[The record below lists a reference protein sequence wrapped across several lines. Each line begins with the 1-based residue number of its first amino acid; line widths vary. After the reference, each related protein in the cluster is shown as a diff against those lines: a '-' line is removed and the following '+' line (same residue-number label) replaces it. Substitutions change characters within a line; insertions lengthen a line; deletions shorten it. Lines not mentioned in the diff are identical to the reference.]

1 MFNIKKIGAYLLFS
15 AILTLVGCAKDDDTS
30 SSSSSVDPAVITEAH
45 ITDSI
50 YYSDKSL
57 TAYNFVYPSKDPY
70 GNDVMLSGT
79 ITFGDAVRDTAYAEG
94 LLLYN
99 HYTVYRADQCPS
111 KGYLSDQKYFSLLSL
126 ITISPDYYGFGVT
139 ESENQ
144 GYCISQANAQAAVD
158 ALLAAKQI
166 LSAKGFSWGDRLF
179 NLGYSQGGQTT
190 LGVVRLV
197 AEKNLDIH
205 FTYTFAGAGVY
216 DLPETYRQFL
226 SATFAGKPSTVVSV
240 MLAYNQYKNL
250 GIARE
255 AMLTEPVLSHIDEW
269 ILSKRYT
276 LEEID
281 EKIGPL
287 TIDQY
292 TTETMRDT
300 TSSLSHTMM
309 AALDLDNLCK
319 GWTPRGDE
327 KILLFH
333 SSKDDYVP
341 VVNTE
346 NMYNF
351 LIGRGLSSDN
361 IDLDIQDIGPAGDTP
376 AHKNAGTTFGLK
388 ALAKMIELLKGDK

>member
-1 MFNIKKIGAYLLFS
+1 MFNIKKINTCILI
-15 AILTLVGCAKDDDTS
+15 AILLTFVGCTKEESTFSTVFEPDLTNK
-30 SSSSSVDPAVITEAH
+30 AH
-45 ITDSI
+45 ITDST
-50 YYSDKSL
+50 YYADKHF

-79 ITFGDAVRDTAYAEG
+79 ITFSDDVKGNAYAKG

-111 KGYLSDQKYFSLLSL
+111 KGYLSDQRYFSLLSL
-126 ITISPDYYGFGVT
+126 ITISPDYYGFGAT
-139 ESENQ
+139 ESKNQ

-166 LSAKGFSWGDRLF
+166 MAAKGYTWGDRLF

-190 LGVVRLV
+190 MGVVRLV
-197 AEKNLDIH
+197 AEKYPDIDI
-205 FTYTFAGAGVY
+205 TYTFAGAGVY
-216 DLPETYRQFL
+216 DLPETYRQFI
-226 SATFAGKPSTVVSV
+226 SSTFAGVPSTVVSV

-255 AMLTEPVLSHIDEW
+255 AMLTEPVLSHIDDW
-269 ILSKRYT
+269 FLSKQYT

-281 EKIGPL
+281 SMIGPL
-287 TIDQY
+287 SIDQY

-309 AALDLDNLCK
+309 AALDFDNVCK

-341 VVNTE
+341 VANTY

-351 LIGRGLSSDN
+351 LIGRGLTTDN
-361 IDLDIQDIGPAGDTP
+361 VDLDIEDIGPAGDTP
-376 AHKNAGTTFGLK
+376 AHKNASTTFALK
-388 ALAKMIELLKGDK
+388 ATYKMIELMSSD

>member
-1 MFNIKKIGAYLLFS
+1 MFNIKRFCTCMLLS
-15 AILTLVGCAKDDDTS
+15 AILAFVGCSKDDDTHS
-30 SSSSSVDPAVITEAH
+30 RGFNPDLITEAH
-45 ITDSI
+45 ITDTT
-50 YYSDKSL
+50 YYADKSL

-79 ITFGDAVRDTAYAEG
+79 ITFGDAVKDSAYAKG

-126 ITISPDYYGFGVT
+126 ITISPDYYGFGAT
-139 ESENQ
+139 ESKNQ

-158 ALLAAKQI
+158 ALLAAKKI
-166 LSAKGFSWGDRLF
+166 LAAKGFSWGDRLF

-190 LGVVRLV
+190 MGVIRLV
-197 AEKNLDIH
+197 AEKNLDIN

-216 DLPETYRQFL
+216 DLPQTYRQFL
-226 SATFAGKPSTVVSV
+226 SASFAGKPSTVVSV

-255 AMLTEPVLSHIDEW
+255 AMLTEPVLSLIDEW
-269 ILSKRYT
+269 ILSKNYT

-281 EKIGPL
+281 QMIGPL

-292 TTETMRDT
+292 STPTMRDT
-300 TSSLSHTMM
+300 ASSLSLSMM
-309 AALDLDNLCK
+309 EALDLDNLCK
-319 GWTPRGDE
+319 GWSPRGNE

-333 SSKDDYVP
+333 SSLDDYVP
-341 VVNTE
+341 VVNTH
-346 NMYNF
+346 NLYNF
-351 LIGRGLSSDN
+351 LIDKGLPPDN
-361 IDLDIQDIGPAGDTP
+361 VDLDIQVIGPAGDTP
-376 AHKNAGTTFGLK
+376 AHKNAGTTFGLT
-388 ALAKMIELLKGDK
+388 ALAKMIELLKDDE

>member
-1 MFNIKKIGAYLLFS
+1 MFHIKKIGVYLLFS
-15 AILTLVGCAKDDDTS
+15 AILAFVGCTKDSETFS
-30 SSSSSVDPAVITEAH
+30 RGFDPYLITKAH
-45 ITDSI
+45 ITDST
-50 YYSDKSL
+50 YYADKSF

-79 ITFGDAVRDTAYAEG
+79 ITFGDEVKDNAYAKG

-111 KGYLSDQKYFSLLSL
+111 KGYLSDQKFFSLVSL
-126 ITISPDYYGFGVT
+126 ITISPDYYGFGT
-139 ESENQ
+139 TGSKNQ

-166 LSAKGFSWGDRLF
+166 MAAKGYSWSDRLF

-190 LGVVRLV
+190 MGVVRLV
-197 AEKNLDIH
+197 AEKYPDIDI
-205 FTYTFAGAGVY
+205 TYTFAGAGVY

-226 SATFAGKPSTVVSV
+226 SATFAGVPSTVVSV

-255 AMLTEPVLSHIDEW
+255 AMLTEPVLSHIDDW
-269 ILSKRYT
+269 ILSKKYS

-281 EKIGPL
+281 SMIGPL
-287 TIDQY
+287 TVDQY
-292 TTETMRDT
+292 TTEAMRDT

-319 GWTPRGDE
+319 GWTPRGNE
-327 KILLFH
+327 KIMLFH
-333 SSKDDYVP
+333 SSKDDFVP
-341 VVNTE
+341 VANTE
-346 NMYNF
+346 NLYNF
-351 LIGRGLSSDN
+351 LIGSGLSSDN
-361 IDLDIQDIGPAGDTP
+361 IDLDIEDIGPAGDTP
-376 AHKNAGTTFGLK
+376 AHKNASTTFALK
-388 ALAKMIELLKGDK
+388 AVYKIIELTSGDK

>member
-15 AILTLVGCAKDDDTS
+15 AILTLVGCTKDSETF

-70 GNDVMLSGT
+70 GKDVMLSGT
-79 ITFGDAVRDTAYAEG
+79 ITFGDAVKDSSYAKG

-99 HYTVYRADQCPS
+99 HDTVYRADQCPS

-126 ITISPDYYGFGVT
+126 ITISPDYYGFGAT
-139 ESENQ
+139 EST
-144 GYCISQANAQAAVD
+144 
-158 ALLAAKQI
+158 
-166 LSAKGFSWGDRLF
+166 AKGFSWGDRLF

-190 LGVVRLV
+190 MGVVRLV
-197 AEKNLDIH
+197 AEKNLDIN

-255 AMLTEPVLSHIDEW
+255 DMITEPVLSHIDEW

-292 TTETMRDT
+292 STETMRDT

-346 NMYNF
+346 NMYNY
-351 LIGRGLSSDN
+351 LIGKGLPSDN
-361 IDLDIQDIGPAGDTP
+361 IDLDIEEIGPAGDTP

>member
-1 MFNIKKIGAYLLFS
+1 MRKFKKNSLAFVAMLLSVVLATSCTKDENTFGRGFDPYL
-15 AILTLVGCAKDDDTS
+15 
-30 SSSSSVDPAVITEAH
+30 ITEAH
-45 ITDSI
+45 ITDST
-50 YYSDKSL
+50 YYADKSF

-79 ITFGDAVRDTAYAEG
+79 ITFGDEVKDGAYAKG
-94 LLLYN
+94 LMLYN

-111 KGYLSDQKYFSLLSL
+111 KGFLSDQKFFSLLSL
-126 ITISPDYYGFGVT
+126 ITVSPDYYGFGTT
-139 ESENQ
+139 ESKNQ

-166 LSAKGFSWGDRLF
+166 MAAKGYSWGDRLF

-190 LGVVRLV
+190 MGVVRLV
-197 AEKNLDIH
+197 AERYPDIDI
-205 FTYTFAGAGVY
+205 TYTFAGAGVY
-216 DLPETYRQFL
+216 DLPETYRQFI
-226 SATFAGKPSTVVSV
+226 SATIAGVPSTVVSV

-255 AMLTEPVLSHIDEW
+255 AMLTEPVLSHIDDW

-281 EKIGPL
+281 EIIGPL
-287 TIDQY
+287 TVDQY

-319 GWTPRGDE
+319 GWTPRGNE
-327 KILLFH
+327 KIMLFH
-333 SSKDDYVP
+333 SSKDDFVP
-341 VVNTE
+341 VANTY

-351 LIGRGLSSDN
+351 LIGSGLSSDN
-361 IDLDIQDIGPAGDTP
+361 IDLDIEDIGPAGDTP
-376 AHKNAGTTFGLK
+376 AHKNASTTFALK
-388 ALAKMIELLKGDK
+388 ATYKMIELTSGDK

>member
-1 MFNIKKIGAYLLFS
+1 MFNIKKIGAYLLFF
-15 AILTLVGCAKDDDTS
+15 AILTLVGCTKDSETFS
-30 SSSSSVDPAVITEAH
+30 RGFDPYLITKAH
-45 ITDSI
+45 ITDST
-50 YYSDKSL
+50 YYADKSF

-79 ITFGDAVRDTAYAEG
+79 ITFGDEVKDNAYAKG

-111 KGYLSDQKYFSLLSL
+111 KGYLSDQKFFSLVNL
-126 ITISPDYYGFGVT
+126 ITISPDYYGFGT
-139 ESENQ
+139 TGSKNQ

-166 LSAKGFSWGDRLF
+166 MADKGYSWSDRLF

-190 LGVVRLV
+190 MGVVRLV
-197 AEKNLDIH
+197 AEKYPDIDI
-205 FTYTFAGAGVY
+205 TYTFAGAGVY

-226 SATFAGKPSTVVSV
+226 SATFAGVPSTVVSV

-255 AMLTEPVLSHIDEW
+255 AMLTEPVLSHIDDW
-269 ILSKRYT
+269 ILSKKYS

-281 EKIGPL
+281 SMIGPL
-287 TIDQY
+287 TVDQY

-319 GWTPRGDE
+319 GWTPRGNE
-327 KILLFH
+327 KIMLFH
-333 SSKDDYVP
+333 SSMDDFVP
-341 VVNTE
+341 VANTE
-346 NMYNF
+346 NLYNF
-351 LIGRGLSSDN
+351 LIGSGLSSDN
-361 IDLDIQDIGPAGDTP
+361 IDLDIEDIGPAGDTP
-376 AHKNAGTTFGLK
+376 AHKNASTTFALK
-388 ALAKMIELLKGDK
+388 AVYKIIELTSGDK

>member
-1 MFNIKKIGAYLLFS
+1 MSKLKKISTYMLLF
-15 AILTLVGCAKDDDTS
+15 AILTVVGCTKDDDPHGRGF
-30 SSSSSVDPAVITEAH
+30 DPYLITEAH
-45 ITDSI
+45 ITDST
-50 YYSDKSL
+50 YYSDKSF

-79 ITFGDAVRDTAYAEG
+79 ITFGDEVKEKAYAKG

-126 ITISPDYYGFGVT
+126 ITISPDYYGFGAT
-139 ESENQ
+139 ESKNQ

-158 ALLAAKQI
+158 ALLAAKKI
-166 LSAKGFSWGDRLF
+166 LAAKGFSWGDRLF

-190 LGVVRLV
+190 MGVIRLV
-197 AEKNLDIH
+197 AEKNLDIN

-216 DLPETYRQFL
+216 DLPQTYRQFL
-226 SATFAGKPSTVVSV
+226 SASFAGKPSTVVSV

-255 AMLTEPVLSHIDEW
+255 AMLTEPVLSHIDDW
-269 ILSKRYT
+269 ILSKKYS

-281 EKIGPL
+281 SMIGPL
-287 TIDQY
+287 TVDQY
-292 TTETMRDT
+292 TTEAMRDT

-319 GWTPRGDE
+319 GWTPRGNE
-327 KILLFH
+327 KIMLFH
-333 SSKDDYVP
+333 SSMDDFVP
-341 VVNTE
+341 VANTE
-346 NMYNF
+346 NLYNF
-351 LIGRGLSSDN
+351 LIGSGLSSDN
-361 IDLDIQDIGPAGDTP
+361 IDLDIEDIGPAGDTP
-376 AHKNAGTTFGLK
+376 AHKNASTTFALK
-388 ALAKMIELLKGDK
+388 AVYKIIELTSGDK

>member
-1 MFNIKKIGAYLLFS
+1 MFNIKRFCTCMLLS
-15 AILTLVGCAKDDDTS
+15 AILAFVGCSKDDDTHS
-30 SSSSSVDPAVITEAH
+30 RGFNPDLITEAH
-45 ITDSI
+45 ITDTT
-50 YYSDKSL
+50 YYADKSL

-79 ITFGDAVRDTAYAEG
+79 ITFGDAVKDSAYAKG

-126 ITISPDYYGFGVT
+126 ITISPDYYGFGAT
-139 ESENQ
+139 ESKNQ

-158 ALLAAKQI
+158 ALLAAKKI
-166 LSAKGFSWGDRLF
+166 LAAKGFSWGDRLF

-190 LGVVRLV
+190 MGVIRLV
-197 AEKNLDIH
+197 AEKNLDIN

-216 DLPETYRQFL
+216 DLPETYRQFI
-226 SATFAGKPSTVVSV
+226 SATFAGAPSTVVSV

-255 AMLTEPVLSHIDEW
+255 AMLTEPVLSLIDEW
-269 ILSKRYT
+269 ILSKNYT

-281 EKIGPL
+281 QMIGPL

-292 TTETMRDT
+292 STPTMRDT
-300 TSSLSHTMM
+300 ASSLSLSMM
-309 AALDLDNLCK
+309 EALDLDNLCK
-319 GWTPRGDE
+319 GWSPRGNE

-333 SSKDDYVP
+333 SSLDDYVP
-341 VVNTE
+341 VVNTH
-346 NMYNF
+346 NLYNF
-351 LIGRGLSSDN
+351 LIDKGLPPDN
-361 IDLDIQDIGPAGDTP
+361 VDLDIQVIGPAGDTP
-376 AHKNAGTTFGLK
+376 AHKNAGTTFGLT
-388 ALAKMIELLKGDK
+388 ALAKMIELLKDDE

>member
-1 MFNIKKIGAYLLFS
+1 MFNIKIKRFGTCLLLATALVFAGCSKDEKTFSRGFDPYL
-15 AILTLVGCAKDDDTS
+15 
-30 SSSSSVDPAVITEAH
+30 ITEAH
-45 ITDSI
+45 ITDST
-50 YYSDKSL
+50 YYADKSF

-79 ITFGDAVRDTAYAEG
+79 ITVGDEVRNNAYAKG

-111 KGYLSDQKYFSLLSL
+111 KGYLSEQKTFSLLSL
-126 ITISPDYYGFGVT
+126 ITISPDYYGFGAT
-139 ESENQ
+139 ESKNQ

-166 LSAKGFSWGDRLF
+166 MSAKGYTWGNRLF

-197 AEKNLDIH
+197 AEKYPDIDI
-205 FTYTFAGAGVY
+205 TYTFAGAGVY
-216 DLPETYRQFL
+216 DLPETYRQFI
-226 SATFAGKPSTVVSV
+226 SATIAGAPSTVVSV

-255 AMLTEPVLSHIDEW
+255 DMITEPVLSHIDDW
-269 ILSKRYT
+269 ILSKQYT

-281 EKIGPL
+281 NMIGPL
-287 TIDQY
+287 TVEQY
-292 TTETMRDT
+292 TTEAMQDS
-300 TSSLSHTMM
+300 TSSLSHSMM
-309 AALDLDNLCK
+309 NALDLDNLCK

-333 SSKDDYVP
+333 SSKDNTVP

-346 NMYNF
+346 NMYSF
-351 LIGRGLSSDN
+351 LIGTGLTPDN
-361 IDLDIQDIGPAGDTP
+361 IDLDIEDIGPAGDTP
-376 AHKNAGTTFGLK
+376 AHKNAATTFGLK
-388 ALAKMIELLKGDK
+388 ALYKMIEIISGDE

>member
-1 MFNIKKIGAYLLFS
+1 MSKFKKISTYMLLF
-15 AILTLVGCAKDDDTS
+15 AILTVVGCTKDDDPHGRGF
-30 SSSSSVDPAVITEAH
+30 DPYLITEAH
-45 ITDSI
+45 ITDST
-50 YYSDKSL
+50 YYSDKSF

-79 ITFGDAVRDTAYAEG
+79 ITIGDEVKDSAYAKG

-111 KGYLSDQKYFSLLSL
+111 KGNLSEQKSFSLLSL
-126 ITISPDYYGFGVT
+126 ITISPDYYGFGAT
-139 ESENQ
+139 ESKNQ

-166 LSAKGFSWGDRLF
+166 MAAKGYSWGDRLF

-197 AEKNLDIH
+197 AEKYPDIDI
-205 FTYTFAGAGVY
+205 TYSFAGAGVY
-216 DLPETYRQFL
+216 DLPETYRQFI
-226 SATFAGKPSTVVSV
+226 SATFAGAPSTVVSV
-240 MLAYNQYKNL
+240 MLAYNQYKKL

-255 AMLTEPVLSHIDEW
+255 EMLTEPVLSHIDEW

-281 EKIGPL
+281 AMIGPL
-287 TIDQY
+287 TVDQY
-292 TTETMRDT
+292 TTEAMHDS
-300 TSSLSHTMM
+300 TSSLSNTMM

-319 GWTPRGDE
+319 GWTPRGNE
-327 KILLFH
+327 KIMLFH
-333 SSKDDYVP
+333 SSLDDYVP

-346 NMYNF
+346 NMYSF
-351 LIGRGLSSDN
+351 LIENGLPSDN
-361 IDLDIQDIGPAGDTP
+361 IDLDIEEIGPSGDTP
-376 AHKNAGTTFGLK
+376 AHKKAATTFGFK
-388 ALAKMIELLKGDK
+388 ALATMIALMNGDK

>member
-1 MFNIKKIGAYLLFS
+1 MRKFKKNSLAFVAMLLSVVLATSCTKDENTFGRGFDPYL
-15 AILTLVGCAKDDDTS
+15 
-30 SSSSSVDPAVITEAH
+30 ITEAH
-45 ITDSI
+45 ITDST
-50 YYSDKSL
+50 YYADKSF

-79 ITFGDAVRDTAYAEG
+79 ITFGDEVKDGAYAKG
-94 LLLYN
+94 LMLYN

-111 KGYLSDQKYFSLLSL
+111 KGFLSDQKFFSLLSL
-126 ITISPDYYGFGVT
+126 ITVSPDYYGFGTT
-139 ESENQ
+139 ESKNQ

-166 LSAKGFSWGDRLF
+166 MTAKGYSWGDRLF

-190 LGVVRLV
+190 MGVVRLV
-197 AEKNLDIH
+197 AERYPDIDI
-205 FTYTFAGAGVY
+205 TYTFAGAGVY
-216 DLPETYRQFL
+216 NLPETYRQL
-226 SATFAGKPSTVVSV
+226 ISATIAGVPSTVVSV

-255 AMLTEPVLSHIDEW
+255 AMLTEPVLSHIDDC

-281 EKIGPL
+281 EMIGPL
-287 TIDQY
+287 TVDQY

-319 GWTPRGDE
+319 GWTPRGNE
-327 KILLFH
+327 KIMLFH
-333 SSKDDYVP
+333 SSKDDFVP
-341 VVNTE
+341 VANT
-346 NMYNF
+346 
-351 LIGRGLSSDN
+351 
-361 IDLDIQDIGPAGDTP
+361 
-376 AHKNAGTTFGLK
+376 
-388 ALAKMIELLKGDK
+388 

>member
-1 MFNIKKIGAYLLFS
+1 MFNIKKIGAYLLFF
-15 AILTLVGCAKDDDTS
+15 AILTLVGCTKDSETFS
-30 SSSSSVDPAVITEAH
+30 RGFDPYLITKAH
-45 ITDSI
+45 ITDST
-50 YYSDKSL
+50 YYADKSF

-79 ITFGDAVRDTAYAEG
+79 ITFGDEVKDNAYAKG

-111 KGYLSDQKYFSLLSL
+111 KGYLSDQKFFSLVSL
-126 ITISPDYYGFGVT
+126 ITISPDYYGFGT
-139 ESENQ
+139 TGSKNQ

-166 LSAKGFSWGDRLF
+166 MTDKGYSWSDRLF

-190 LGVVRLV
+190 MGVVRLV
-197 AEKNLDIH
+197 AEKYPDIDI
-205 FTYTFAGAGVY
+205 TYTFAGAGVY

-226 SATFAGKPSTVVSV
+226 SATFAGVPSTVVSV

-255 AMLTEPVLSHIDEW
+255 AMLTEPVLSHIDDW
-269 ILSKRYT
+269 ILSKKYS

-281 EKIGPL
+281 SMIGPL
-287 TIDQY
+287 TVDQY
-292 TTETMRDT
+292 TTEAMRDT

-319 GWTPRGDE
+319 GWTPRGNE
-327 KILLFH
+327 KIMLFH
-333 SSKDDYVP
+333 SSMDDFVP
-341 VVNTE
+341 VANTE
-346 NMYNF
+346 NLYNF
-351 LIGRGLSSDN
+351 LIGNGLSSDN
-361 IDLDIQDIGPAGDTP
+361 IDLDIEDIGPAGDTP
-376 AHKNAGTTFGLK
+376 AHKNASTTFALK
-388 ALAKMIELLKGDK
+388 AVYKIIELTSGEK

>member
-1 MFNIKKIGAYLLFS
+1 MFNIKRFCTCMLLS
-15 AILTLVGCAKDDDTS
+15 AILAFVGCSKDDDTHS
-30 SSSSSVDPAVITEAH
+30 RGFNPDLITEAH
-45 ITDSI
+45 ITDTT
-50 YYSDKSL
+50 YYADKSL

-79 ITFGDAVRDTAYAEG
+79 ITFGDAVKDSAYAKG

-126 ITISPDYYGFGVT
+126 ITISPDYYGFGAT
-139 ESENQ
+139 ESKNQ

-158 ALLAAKQI
+158 ALLAAKKI
-166 LSAKGFSWGDRLF
+166 LAAKGFSWGDRLF

-190 LGVVRLV
+190 MGVIRLV
-197 AEKNLDIH
+197 AEKNLDIN

-216 DLPETYRQFL
+216 DLPQTYRQFL
-226 SATFAGKPSTVVSV
+226 SASFAGKPSTVVSV

-255 AMLTEPVLSHIDEW
+255 AMLTEPVLSLIDEW
-269 ILSKRYT
+269 ILSKNYT

-281 EKIGPL
+281 QMIGPL

-292 TTETMRDT
+292 STPTMRDT
-300 TSSLSHTMM
+300 ASSLSLSMM
-309 AALDLDNLCK
+309 EALDLGNLCK
-319 GWTPRGDE
+319 GWSPRGNE

-333 SSKDDYVP
+333 SSLDDYVP
-341 VVNTE
+341 VVNTH
-346 NMYNF
+346 NLYNF
-351 LIGRGLSSDN
+351 LIDKGLPPDN
-361 IDLDIQDIGPAGDTP
+361 VDLDIQVIGPAGDTP
-376 AHKNAGTTFGLK
+376 AHKNAGTTFGLT
-388 ALAKMIELLKGDK
+388 ALAKMIELLKDDE

>member
-1 MFNIKKIGAYLLFS
+1 MFNIKRFCTCMLLS
-15 AILTLVGCAKDDDTS
+15 AILAFVGCSKDDDTHS
-30 SSSSSVDPAVITEAH
+30 RGFNPDLITEAH
-45 ITDSI
+45 ITDTT
-50 YYSDKSL
+50 YYADKSL

-79 ITFGDAVRDTAYAEG
+79 ITFGDAVKDSAYAKG

-126 ITISPDYYGFGVT
+126 ITISPDYYGFGAT
-139 ESENQ
+139 ESKNQ

-158 ALLAAKQI
+158 ALLAAKKI
-166 LSAKGFSWGDRLF
+166 LAAKGFSWGDRLF

-190 LGVVRLV
+190 MGVIRLV
-197 AEKNLDIH
+197 AEKNLDIN

-216 DLPETYRQFL
+216 DLPQTYRQFL
-226 SATFAGKPSTVVSV
+226 SASFAGKPSTVVSV

-255 AMLTEPVLSHIDEW
+255 AMLTEPVLSLIDEW
-269 ILSKRYT
+269 ILSKNYT

-281 EKIGPL
+281 QMIGPL

-292 TTETMRDT
+292 STPTMRDT
-300 TSSLSHTMM
+300 ASSLSLSMM
-309 AALDLDNLCK
+309 ETLDLDNLCK
-319 GWTPRGDE
+319 GWSPRGNE

-333 SSKDDYVP
+333 SSLDDYVP
-341 VVNTE
+341 VVNTH
-346 NMYNF
+346 NLYNF
-351 LIGRGLSSDN
+351 LIDKGLPPDN
-361 IDLDIQDIGPAGDTP
+361 VDLDIQVIGPAGDTP
-376 AHKNAGTTFGLK
+376 AHKNAGTTFGLT
-388 ALAKMIELLKGDK
+388 ALAKMIELLKDDE

>member
-1 MFNIKKIGAYLLFS
+1 MFNIKKISLFILLS
-15 AILTLVGCAKDDDTS
+15 TILAFVGCDKDDDTPAS
-30 SSSSSVDPAVITEAH
+30 SSNHIAITNAY

-50 YYSDKSL
+50 YDSEKSL

-79 ITFGDAVRDTAYAEG
+79 ITFGDEVKDSAYAKG

-99 HYTVYRADQCPS
+99 HYTVYQADQCPS

-126 ITISPDYYGFGVT
+126 ITISPDYYGFGAT
-139 ESENQ
+139 ESQNQ

-166 LSAKGFSWGDRLF
+166 MAAKGFSWGNRLF

-190 LGVVRLV
+190 MGVLRLV
-197 AEKNLDIH
+197 AERYPNIDI
-205 FTYTFAGAGVY
+205 TYSFAGAGVY
-216 DLPETYRQFL
+216 DLPETYRQFI
-226 SATFAGKPSTVVSV
+226 SATIAGVPSTVVSV

-269 ILSKRYT
+269 ILSKQYT
-276 LEEID
+276 LEQID
-281 EKIGPL
+281 EMIGPL
-287 TIDQY
+287 TVDQY
-292 TTETMRDT
+292 TTETIRDT

-341 VVNTE
+341 VANTY

-351 LIGRGLSSDN
+351 LIEKGLTSDN
-361 IDLDIQDIGPAGDTP
+361 IDLDIEDIGRAGDTP

>member
-1 MFNIKKIGAYLLFS
+1 MFNIKKIGAYLLFF
-15 AILTLVGCAKDDDTS
+15 AILTLVGCTKDSETFS
-30 SSSSSVDPAVITEAH
+30 RGFDPYLITKAH
-45 ITDSI
+45 ITDST
-50 YYSDKSL
+50 YYADKSF

-79 ITFGDAVRDTAYAEG
+79 ITFGDEVKDNAYAKG

-111 KGYLSDQKYFSLLSL
+111 KGYLSDQKFFSLVSL
-126 ITISPDYYGFGVT
+126 ITISPDYYGFGT
-139 ESENQ
+139 TGSKNQ

-166 LSAKGFSWGDRLF
+166 MADKGYSWSDRLF

-190 LGVVRLV
+190 MGVVRLV
-197 AEKNLDIH
+197 AEKYPDIDI
-205 FTYTFAGAGVY
+205 TYTFAGAGVY

-226 SATFAGKPSTVVSV
+226 SATFAGVPSTVVSV

-255 AMLTEPVLSHIDEW
+255 AMLTEPVLSHIDDW
-269 ILSKRYT
+269 ILSKKYS

-281 EKIGPL
+281 SMIGPL
-287 TIDQY
+287 TVDQY
-292 TTETMRDT
+292 TTEAMRDT

-319 GWTPRGDE
+319 GWTPRGNE
-327 KILLFH
+327 KIMLFH
-333 SSKDDYVP
+333 SSKDDFVP
-341 VVNTE
+341 VANTE
-346 NMYNF
+346 NLYNF
-351 LIGRGLSSDN
+351 LIGNGLSSDN
-361 IDLDIQDIGPAGDTP
+361 IDLDIEDIGPAGDTP
-376 AHKNAGTTFGLK
+376 AHKNASTTFALK
-388 ALAKMIELLKGDK
+388 AVYKIIELTSGDK

>member
-1 MFNIKKIGAYLLFS
+1 MFNIKRFCTCMLLS
-15 AILTLVGCAKDDDTS
+15 AILAFVGCSKDDDTHS
-30 SSSSSVDPAVITEAH
+30 RGFNPDLITEAH
-45 ITDSI
+45 ITDTT
-50 YYSDKSL
+50 YYADKSL

-79 ITFGDAVRDTAYAEG
+79 ITFGDAVKDSAYAKG

-126 ITISPDYYGFGVT
+126 ITISPDYYGFGAT
-139 ESENQ
+139 ESKNQ

-158 ALLAAKQI
+158 ALLAAKKI
-166 LSAKGFSWGDRLF
+166 LAAKGFSWGDRLF

-190 LGVVRLV
+190 MGVIRLV
-197 AEKNLDIH
+197 AEKNLDIN

-216 DLPETYRQFL
+216 DLPQTYRQFL
-226 SATFAGKPSTVVSV
+226 SASFAGKPSTVVSV

-255 AMLTEPVLSHIDEW
+255 AMLTEPVLSLIDEW
-269 ILSKRYT
+269 ILSKNYT

-281 EKIGPL
+281 QMIGPL

-292 TTETMRDT
+292 STPTMRDT
-300 TSSLSHTMM
+300 ASSLSLSMM
-309 AALDLDNLCK
+309 EALDLDNLCK
-319 GWTPRGDE
+319 GWSPRGNE

-333 SSKDDYVP
+333 SSLDDYVP
-341 VVNTE
+341 VVNTH
-346 NMYNF
+346 NLYNF
-351 LIGRGLSSDN
+351 LIDKGLAPDN
-361 IDLDIQDIGPAGDTP
+361 VDLDIQVIGPAGDTP
-376 AHKNAGTTFGLK
+376 AHKNAGTTFGLT
-388 ALAKMIELLKGDK
+388 ALAKMIELLKDDE

>member
-1 MFNIKKIGAYLLFS
+1 MFNIKKISTYMLLS
-15 AILTLVGCAKDDDTS
+15 AILAFVGCTKEDNTYS
-30 SSSSSVDPAVITEAH
+30 RGFDPYLITQAH
-45 ITDSI
+45 ITDST
-50 YYSDKSL
+50 YYPNNHF

-70 GNDVMLSGT
+70 GHPVMLSGT
-79 ITFGDAVRDTAYAEG
+79 ITFSDAVKDSAFAEG

-111 KGYLSDQKYFSLLSL
+111 RGNLTVQKTFLQKSL
-126 ITISPDYYGFGVT
+126 ITISPDYYGFGAT
-139 ESENQ
+139 ESKNQ
-144 GYCISQANAQAAVD
+144 AYCISQANAQAAVD

-166 LSAKGFSWGDRLF
+166 MAAKGYSWGDRLF
-179 NLGYSQGGQTT
+179 NLGYLQGGQTT
-190 LGVVRLV
+190 MGVVRLV
-197 AEKNLDIH
+197 TEQYPDIDI
-205 FTYTFAGAGVY
+205 TYSFAGAGVY

-226 SATFAGKPSTVVSV
+226 SATFAGVPSTVVSV

-269 ILSKRYT
+269 ILSKQYT
-276 LEEID
+276 LDEID
-281 EKIGPL
+281 SMIGPL
-287 TIDQY
+287 TVDQY

-300 TSSLSHTMM
+300 TSSLSRTMM

-319 GWTPRGDE
+319 GWTPRSDE

-333 SSKDDYVP
+333 SSRDEIVP
-341 VVNTE
+341 VANTY

-361 IDLDIQDIGPAGDTP
+361 VELDIENIGPAGGTP
-376 AHKNAGTTFGLK
+376 AHENAALTFLLK
-388 ALAKMIELLKGDK
+388 AVYMMGNLMSGDKK

>member
-1 MFNIKKIGAYLLFS
+1 MFNIKRFCTCMLLS
-15 AILTLVGCAKDDDTS
+15 AILAFVGCSKDDDTHS
-30 SSSSSVDPAVITEAH
+30 RGFNPDLITEAH
-45 ITDSI
+45 ITDTT
-50 YYSDKSL
+50 YYADKSL

-79 ITFGDAVRDTAYAEG
+79 ITFGDAVKDSAYAKG

-126 ITISPDYYGFGVT
+126 ITISPDYYGFGAT
-139 ESENQ
+139 ESKNQ

-158 ALLAAKQI
+158 ALLAAKKI

-190 LGVVRLV
+190 MGVIRLV
-197 AEKNLDIH
+197 AEKNLDIN

-216 DLPETYRQFL
+216 DLPQTYRQFL
-226 SATFAGKPSTVVSV
+226 SASFAGKPSTVVSV

-255 AMLTEPVLSHIDEW
+255 AMLTEPVLSLIDEW
-269 ILSKRYT
+269 ILSKNYT

-281 EKIGPL
+281 QMIGPL

-292 TTETMRDT
+292 STPTMRDT
-300 TSSLSHTMM
+300 ASSLSLSMM
-309 AALDLDNLCK
+309 EALDLDNLCK
-319 GWTPRGDE
+319 GWSPRGNE

-333 SSKDDYVP
+333 SSLDDYVP
-341 VVNTE
+341 VVNTH
-346 NMYNF
+346 NLYNF
-351 LIGRGLSSDN
+351 LIDKGLPPDN
-361 IDLDIQDIGPAGDTP
+361 VDLDIQVIGPAGDTP
-376 AHKNAGTTFGLK
+376 AHKNAGTTFGLT
-388 ALAKMIELLKGDK
+388 ALAKMIELLKDDE

>member
-1 MFNIKKIGAYLLFS
+1 MFNIKRFCTCMLLS
-15 AILTLVGCAKDDDTS
+15 AILAFVGCAKDDDTHS
-30 SSSSSVDPAVITEAH
+30 RGFDPYLITEAH
-45 ITDSI
+45 ITDST
-50 YYSDKSL
+50 YYADMSL
-57 TAYNFVYPSKDPY
+57 TAYTFVYPSKDPY

-79 ITFGDAVRDTAYAEG
+79 ITFGNAVKDSAYAKG

-126 ITISPDYYGFGVT
+126 ITISPDYYGFGAT
-139 ESENQ
+139 ESKNQ

-158 ALLAAKQI
+158 ALLAAKEI
-166 LSAKGFSWGDRLF
+166 MAAKGYSWGDRLF

-190 LGVVRLV
+190 MGVLRLV
-197 AEKNLDIH
+197 AEKYPDIN
-205 FTYTFAGAGVY
+205 FSYTFAGAGVY
-216 DLPETYRQFL
+216 DLPQTYRQFL
-226 SATFAGKPSTVVSV
+226 SASFAGKPSTVVSV

-269 ILSKRYT
+269 ILSKNYT

-281 EKIGPL
+281 QMIGPL
-287 TIDQY
+287 SIDQY
-292 TTETMRDT
+292 STPTMRDT

-319 GWTPRGDE
+319 GWTPRGNE

-333 SSKDDYVP
+333 SSMDDYVP

-346 NMYNF
+346 NLYNF
-351 LIGRGLSSDN
+351 LIDKGLLPDN
-361 IDLDIQDIGPAGDTP
+361 VDLDIQDIGPAGDTP
-376 AHKNAGTTFGLK
+376 AHKNAGTTFGLT
-388 ALAKMIELLKGDK
+388 ALAKMIDLLKDNE

>member
-1 MFNIKKIGAYLLFS
+1 MFNIKKIGAYLLFF
-15 AILTLVGCAKDDDTS
+15 AILTLVGCTKDSETFS
-30 SSSSSVDPAVITEAH
+30 RGFDPYLITKAH
-45 ITDSI
+45 ITDST
-50 YYSDKSL
+50 YYADKSF

-79 ITFGDAVRDTAYAEG
+79 ITFGDEVKDNAYAKG

-111 KGYLSDQKYFSLLSL
+111 KGYLSDQKFFSLVSL
-126 ITISPDYYGFGVT
+126 ITISPDYYGFGT
-139 ESENQ
+139 TGSKNQ

-166 LSAKGFSWGDRLF
+166 MAAKGYSWSDRLF

-190 LGVVRLV
+190 MGVVRLV
-197 AEKNLDIH
+197 AEKYPDIDI
-205 FTYTFAGAGVY
+205 TYTFAGAGVY

-226 SATFAGKPSTVVSV
+226 SATFAGVPSTVVSV

-255 AMLTEPVLSHIDEW
+255 AMLTEPVLSHIDDW
-269 ILSKRYT
+269 ILSKKYS

-281 EKIGPL
+281 SMIGPL
-287 TIDQY
+287 TVDQY
-292 TTETMRDT
+292 TTEAMRDT

-319 GWTPRGDE
+319 GWTPRGNE
-327 KILLFH
+327 KIMLFH
-333 SSKDDYVP
+333 SSKDDFVP
-341 VVNTE
+341 VANTE
-346 NMYNF
+346 NLYNF
-351 LIGRGLSSDN
+351 LIGNGLSSDN
-361 IDLDIQDIGPAGDTP
+361 IDLDIEDIGPAGDTP
-376 AHKNAGTTFGLK
+376 AHKNASTTFALK
-388 ALAKMIELLKGDK
+388 AVYKIIELTSGEK

>member
-15 AILTLVGCAKDDDTS
+15 AILTLVGCTKDSETFS
-30 SSSSSVDPAVITEAH
+30 RGFDPYLITKAH
-45 ITDSI
+45 ITDST
-50 YYSDKSL
+50 YYADKSF

-79 ITFGDAVRDTAYAEG
+79 ITFGDEVKEKAYAKG

-111 KGYLSDQKYFSLLSL
+111 KGYLSDQKFFSLVNL
-126 ITISPDYYGFGVT
+126 ITISPDYYGFGT
-139 ESENQ
+139 TGSKNQ

-166 LSAKGFSWGDRLF
+166 MAAKGYSWSDRLF

-190 LGVVRLV
+190 MGVVRLV
-197 AEKNLDIH
+197 AEKYPDIDI
-205 FTYTFAGAGVY
+205 TYSFAGAGVY

-226 SATFAGKPSTVVSV
+226 SATIAGVPSTVVSV

-255 AMLTEPVLSHIDEW
+255 AMLTEPVLSHIDDW
-269 ILSKRYT
+269 ILSKKYS

-281 EKIGPL
+281 SMIGPL
-287 TIDQY
+287 TVDQY

-319 GWTPRGDE
+319 GWTPRGNE
-327 KILLFH
+327 KIMLFH
-333 SSKDDYVP
+333 SSMDDFVP
-341 VVNTE
+341 VANTE
-346 NMYNF
+346 NLYNF
-351 LIGRGLSSDN
+351 LIGSGLSSDN
-361 IDLDIQDIGPAGDTP
+361 VDLDIEDIGPAGDTP
-376 AHKNAGTTFGLK
+376 AHKNASTTFALK
-388 ALAKMIELLKGDK
+388 AVYKIIELTSGDK

>member
-1 MFNIKKIGAYLLFS
+1 MFNIKRFCTCMLLS
-15 AILTLVGCAKDDDTS
+15 AILAFVGCSKDDDTHS
-30 SSSSSVDPAVITEAH
+30 RGFNPDLITEAH
-45 ITDSI
+45 ITDTT
-50 YYSDKSL
+50 YYADKSL

-79 ITFGDAVRDTAYAEG
+79 ITFGDAVKDSAYAKG

-126 ITISPDYYGFGVT
+126 ITISPDYYGFGST
-139 ESENQ
+139 ESKNQ

-158 ALLAAKQI
+158 ALLAAKKI
-166 LSAKGFSWGDRLF
+166 LAAKGFSWGDRLF

-190 LGVVRLV
+190 MGVIRLV
-197 AEKNLDIH
+197 AEKNLDIN

-216 DLPETYRQFL
+216 DLPQTYRQFL
-226 SATFAGKPSTVVSV
+226 SASFAGKPSTVVSV

-255 AMLTEPVLSHIDEW
+255 AMLTEPVLSLIDEW
-269 ILSKRYT
+269 ILSKNYT

-281 EKIGPL
+281 QMIGPL

-292 TTETMRDT
+292 STPTMRDT
-300 TSSLSHTMM
+300 ASSLSLSMM
-309 AALDLDNLCK
+309 EALDLDNLCK
-319 GWTPRGDE
+319 GWSPRGNE

-333 SSKDDYVP
+333 SSLDDYVP
-341 VVNTE
+341 VVNTH
-346 NMYNF
+346 NLYNF
-351 LIGRGLSSDN
+351 LIDKGLPPDN
-361 IDLDIQDIGPAGDTP
+361 VDLDIQVIGPAGDTP
-376 AHKNAGTTFGLK
+376 AHKNAGTTFGLT
-388 ALAKMIELLKGDK
+388 ALAKMIELLKDDE

>member
-1 MFNIKKIGAYLLFS
+1 MFNIKRFCTCMLLS
-15 AILTLVGCAKDDDTS
+15 AILAFVGCSKDDDTHS
-30 SSSSSVDPAVITEAH
+30 RGFNPDLITEAH
-45 ITDSI
+45 ITDTT
-50 YYSDKSL
+50 YYADKSL

-79 ITFGDAVRDTAYAEG
+79 ITFGDAVKDSAYAKG

-126 ITISPDYYGFGVT
+126 ITISPDYYGFGAT
-139 ESENQ
+139 ESKNQ

-158 ALLAAKQI
+158 ALLAAKKI
-166 LSAKGFSWGDRLF
+166 LAAKGFSWGDRLF

-190 LGVVRLV
+190 MGVIRLV
-197 AEKNLDIH
+197 AEKNLDIN

-216 DLPETYRQFL
+216 DLPQTYRQFL
-226 SATFAGKPSTVVSV
+226 SASFAGKPSTVVSV

-255 AMLTEPVLSHIDEW
+255 AMLTEPVLSLIDEW
-269 ILSKRYT
+269 ILSKNYT

-281 EKIGPL
+281 QMIGPL

-292 TTETMRDT
+292 STPTMRDT
-300 TSSLSHTMM
+300 ASSLSLSMM
-309 AALDLDNLCK
+309 EALDLDNLCK
-319 GWTPRGDE
+319 GWSPRGNE

-333 SSKDDYVP
+333 SSLDDYVP
-341 VVNTE
+341 VVNTH
-346 NMYNF
+346 NLYNF
-351 LIGRGLSSDN
+351 LIDKGLPPDN
-361 IDLDIQDIGPAGDTP
+361 VELDIQVIGPAGDTP
-376 AHKNAGTTFGLK
+376 AHKNAGTTFGLT
-388 ALAKMIELLKGDK
+388 ALAKMIELLKDDE

>member
-1 MFNIKKIGAYLLFS
+1 MFNIKRFCTCMLLS
-15 AILTLVGCAKDDDTS
+15 AILAFVGCSKDDDPHS
-30 SSSSSVDPAVITEAH
+30 RGFDPDLITEAH
-45 ITDSI
+45 ITDST
-50 YYSDKSL
+50 YYADKSL
-57 TAYNFVYPSKDPY
+57 TVYIFVYPSKDPY

-79 ITFGDAVRDTAYAEG
+79 ITFGDEVRDSAYAKG

-126 ITISPDYYGFGVT
+126 ITISPDYYGFGAT
-139 ESENQ
+139 ESKNQ

-190 LGVVRLV
+190 MGVVRLV
-197 AEKNLDIH
+197 AEKNLDIN

-255 AMLTEPVLSHIDEW
+255 DMITEPVLSHIDEW

-292 TTETMRDT
+292 STETMRDT

-346 NMYNF
+346 NMYNY
-351 LIGRGLSSDN
+351 LIGKGLPSDN
-361 IDLDIQDIGPAGDTP
+361 IDLDIEEIGPAGDTP

>member
-1 MFNIKKIGAYLLFS
+1 MFNIKRFRTCMLLS
-15 AILTLVGCAKDDDTS
+15 AILAFVGCSKDDDTHS
-30 SSSSSVDPAVITEAH
+30 RGFNPDLITEAH
-45 ITDSI
+45 ITDTT
-50 YYSDKSL
+50 YYADKSL

-79 ITFGDAVRDTAYAEG
+79 ITFGDAVKDSAYAKG

-126 ITISPDYYGFGVT
+126 ITISPDYYGFGAT
-139 ESENQ
+139 ESKNQ

-158 ALLAAKQI
+158 ALLAAKKI
-166 LSAKGFSWGDRLF
+166 LAAKGFSWGDRLF

-190 LGVVRLV
+190 MGVIRLV
-197 AEKNLDIH
+197 AEKNLDIN

-216 DLPETYRQFL
+216 DLPQTYRQFL
-226 SATFAGKPSTVVSV
+226 SASFAGKPSTVVSV

-255 AMLTEPVLSHIDEW
+255 AMLTEPVLSLIDEW
-269 ILSKRYT
+269 ILSKNYT

-281 EKIGPL
+281 QMIGPL

-292 TTETMRDT
+292 STPTMRDT
-300 TSSLSHTMM
+300 ASSLSLSMM
-309 AALDLDNLCK
+309 EALDLDNLCK
-319 GWTPRGDE
+319 GWSPRGNE

-333 SSKDDYVP
+333 SSLDNYVP
-341 VVNTE
+341 VVNTH
-346 NMYNF
+346 NLYNF
-351 LIGRGLSSDN
+351 LIDKGLPPDN
-361 IDLDIQDIGPAGDTP
+361 VDLDIQVIGPAGDTP
-376 AHKNAGTTFGLK
+376 AHKNAGTTFGLT
-388 ALAKMIELLKGDK
+388 ALAKMIELLKDDE

>member
-1 MFNIKKIGAYLLFS
+1 MFNIKKIGAYLLFF
-15 AILTLVGCAKDDDTS
+15 AILTLVGCTKDSETFS
-30 SSSSSVDPAVITEAH
+30 RGFDPYLITKAH
-45 ITDSI
+45 ITDST
-50 YYSDKSL
+50 YYADKSF

-79 ITFGDAVRDTAYAEG
+79 ITFGDEVKDNAYAKG

-111 KGYLSDQKYFSLLSL
+111 KGYLSDQKFFSLVNL
-126 ITISPDYYGFGVT
+126 ITISPDYYGFGT
-139 ESENQ
+139 TGSKNQ

-166 LSAKGFSWGDRLF
+166 MADKGYSWSDRLF

-190 LGVVRLV
+190 MGVVRLV
-197 AEKNLDIH
+197 AEKYPDIDI
-205 FTYTFAGAGVY
+205 TYTFAGAGVY

-226 SATFAGKPSTVVSV
+226 SATFAGMPSTVVSV

-255 AMLTEPVLSHIDEW
+255 AMLTEPVLSHIDDW
-269 ILSKRYT
+269 ILSKKYS

-281 EKIGPL
+281 SMIGPL
-287 TIDQY
+287 TVDQY

-319 GWTPRGDE
+319 GWTPRDNE
-327 KILLFH
+327 KIMLFH
-333 SSKDDYVP
+333 SSMDDFVP
-341 VVNTE
+341 VANTE
-346 NMYNF
+346 NLYNF
-351 LIGRGLSSDN
+351 LIGSGLSSDN
-361 IDLDIQDIGPAGDTP
+361 IDLDIEDIGPAGDTP
-376 AHKNAGTTFGLK
+376 AHKNASTTFALK
-388 ALAKMIELLKGDK
+388 AVYKIIELTNGDK

>member
-1 MFNIKKIGAYLLFS
+1 MFNIKRFCTCMLLS
-15 AILTLVGCAKDDDTS
+15 AILAFVGCSKDDDTHS
-30 SSSSSVDPAVITEAH
+30 RGFNPDLITEAH
-45 ITDSI
+45 ITDTT
-50 YYSDKSL
+50 YYADKSL

-79 ITFGDAVRDTAYAEG
+79 ITFGDAVKDSAYAKG

-126 ITISPDYYGFGVT
+126 ITISPDYYGFGAT
-139 ESENQ
+139 ESKNQ

-158 ALLAAKQI
+158 ALLAAKKI
-166 LSAKGFSWGDRLF
+166 LAAKGFSWGDRLF

-190 LGVVRLV
+190 MGVIRLV
-197 AEKNLDIH
+197 AEKNLDIN

-216 DLPETYRQFL
+216 DLPQTYRQFL
-226 SATFAGKPSTVVSV
+226 SASFAGKPSTVVSV

-255 AMLTEPVLSHIDEW
+255 AMLTEPVLSLIDEW
-269 ILSKRYT
+269 ILSKNYT

-281 EKIGPL
+281 QMIGPL

-292 TTETMRDT
+292 STPTMRDT
-300 TSSLSHTMM
+300 ASSLSLSMM
-309 AALDLDNLCK
+309 EALDLDNLCK
-319 GWTPRGDE
+319 GWSPRGNE

-333 SSKDDYVP
+333 SSLDDYVP
-341 VVNTE
+341 VVNTH
-346 NMYNF
+346 NLYNF
-351 LIGRGLSSDN
+351 LIDKGLPPDN
-361 IDLDIQDIGPAGDTP
+361 VDLDIQVIGPAGDTP
-376 AHKNAGTTFGLK
+376 AHKNAGTTFGLT
-388 ALAKMIELLKGDK
+388 ALAKIIELLKDDE